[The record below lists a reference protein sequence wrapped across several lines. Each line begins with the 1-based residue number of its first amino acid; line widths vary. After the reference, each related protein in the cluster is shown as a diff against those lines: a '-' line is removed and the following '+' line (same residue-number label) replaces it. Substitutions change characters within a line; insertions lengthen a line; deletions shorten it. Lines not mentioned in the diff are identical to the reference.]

1 MSSWDFDERRR
12 IAANNRYALEA
23 AEVAAEEV
31 AEKKWQKKMATWL
44 KKKKKTPFSGRSMRS
59 GKSGSGSDSLT
70 KMLHEICQ
78 ADNLSSS
85 VVVPPSYS
93 PFPSPALSSS
103 PSLVSSPALA
113 PSPAPAFAFELLD
126 DVIPK
131 L

>member
-85 VVVPPSYS
+85 VVVPPSFS

-103 PSLVSSPALA
+103 PSLAPSPALA
-113 PSPAPAFAFELLD
+113 PSPEPAFAFELVD